1 MIIED
6 VAGRPVPAMKVFGTS
21 IKALMNHLFLTFTR
35 RGVEIEPEDIRWV
48 LTVPAIWSDAA
59 TVHAKKC

>member
-21 IKALMNHLFLTFTR
+21 IKALMNHVSYLYCKRNRDRARGNPMGFNSTCNMVR
-35 RGVEIEPEDIRWV
+35 R
-48 LTVPAIWSDAA
+48 SK